1 MARCQPKI
9 EHGASAVSGRSCYRE
24 CSRRCLA
31 SCVVQRT
38 RDARD
43 RALLPDAE
51 ALPEFPDAMLS
62 EGGSAEAVVEA
73 AAAEEPKEAAAPSA
87 SAVAALERHAVDE
100 LSQMLA
106 DLSKKR

>member
-1 MARCQPKI
+1 
-9 EHGASAVSGRSCYRE
+9 
-24 CSRRCLA
+24 
-31 SCVVQRT
+31 
-38 RDARD
+38 
-43 RALLPDAE
+43 
-51 ALPEFPDAMLS
+51 MLS